1 MKLTKNNKYLALVE
15 VLDNQEVKV
24 TKAQKLTNLNQYARK
39 WQPIDAR
46 NFSRALNKSSLVIK

>member
-1 MKLTKNNKYLALVE
+1 MKLNRKTKYLALVE
-15 VLDNQEVKV
+15 VLDNQEIKV

-46 NFSRALNKSSLVIK
+46 NFSRALNKSNLVIK